1 MAIRFNQVIL
11 DKLYKNT
18 TELSK
23 KTELAYRE
31 QENDDAFGEF
41 QSYRGELDFIL
52 KNLLPDAIRE
62 LEGFLPVIEEQEA
75 GLNRLIDLYKDTES
89 YYEKAADELG
99 IEPRSIDA
107 YILLSN
113 NIFQAEEQLEI
124 VNDLKSQLSNFN
136 L

>member
-11 DKLYKNT
+11 DKLFKNT

-52 KNLLPDAIRE
+52 KNKLPDAIRV

-99 IEPRSIDA
+99 IDPNNIDA
-107 YILLSN
+107 YVLLSN
-113 NIFQAEEQLEI
+113 NIFRAEEQLEI
-124 VNDLKSQLSNFN
+124 ANDLKSQLSNFN

>member
-1 MAIRFNQVIL
+1 MGIKTKQIVL
-11 DKLYKNT
+11 DQLYRNT

-52 KNLLPDAIRE
+52 KNQLPDAIRE

-99 IEPRSIDA
+99 IDPNNIDA

-113 NIFQAEEQLEI
+113 NIFKAEEQLEI
-124 VNDLKSQLSNFN
+124 ANDLKSQLSNFN

>member
-1 MAIRFNQVIL
+1 MGIKTKQTVL
-11 DKLYKNT
+11 DQLYRNT

-31 QENDDAFGEF
+31 QEINDAFGEF

-52 KNLLPDAIRE
+52 KNKLPDAIRV

-75 GLNRLIDLYKDTES
+75 GLNRLIDLYKDAES
-89 YYEKAADELG
+89 YYENAADELG
-99 IEPRSIDA
+99 VDPNNIDA
-107 YILLSN
+107 YSLLSTD
-113 NIFQAEEQLEI
+113 ISQAEDQLEI
-124 VNDLKSQLSNFN
+124 VNDLRSQLNNFN